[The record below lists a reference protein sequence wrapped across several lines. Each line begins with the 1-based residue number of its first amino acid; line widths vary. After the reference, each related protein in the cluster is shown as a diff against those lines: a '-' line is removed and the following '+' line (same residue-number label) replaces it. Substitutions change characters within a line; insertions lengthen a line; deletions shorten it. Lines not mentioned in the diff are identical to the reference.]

1 MKQRR
6 LGATGLEIAPVVFGG
21 NVFGW
26 TIDQAQSFKVLDAFI
41 DHGFNSIDTADFYS
55 IWAPNNQGG
64 ESETIIGN
72 WLKHHPHQREKVFLF
87 TKVGLDMK
95 IEGHSGL
102 SKRWIMQGVEDSL
115 RRLNT
120 DYIDV
125 YFAHWPDENTPY
137 EESLAAFEAL
147 KQQGKIRAVG
157 TSNLN
162 AEQLKQSIDAA
173 QAIDVPHYQVLQ
185 PEYNLYD
192 RAVFEHELRDPCLQ
206 HDIGVVSYYSL
217 ASGFLTGKYQT
228 LEDIQGSARADSL
241 AKYFDARGLKILAA
255 LRAVA
260 DQHHAQMADV
270 ALAWVL
276 AQPAIS
282 APIASATTVVQIER
296 FAHAVNLQLSNDD
309 LALLNI

>member
-72 WLKHHPHQREKVFLF
+72 WLKRHPHQREKVVLF
-87 TKVGLDMK
+87 TKVGLDMG

-162 AEQLKQSIDAA
+162 AEQLKQSIDSA
-173 QAIDVPHYQVLQ
+173 QAINVPHYQVLQ

-192 RAVFEHELRDPCLQ
+192 RAVFEHELRDLCMQ

-228 LEDIQGSARADSL
+228 FEDIQGSARADSL

-282 APIASATTVVQIER
+282 APIASATTVAQIER
-296 FAHAVNLQLSNDD
+296 FAHAVNLQLSDDD

>member
-72 WLKHHPHQREKVFLF
+72 WLKRQPHQREKVVLF
-87 TKVGLDMK
+87 TKVGLDMG

-192 RAVFEHELRDPCLQ
+192 RAVFEHELRDLCLQ

-260 DQHHAQMADV
+260 DQHHAQMPDV

-282 APIASATTVVQIER
+282 APIASATTVAQIER
-296 FAHAVNLQLSNDD
+296 FAHAVNLQLSDDD

>member
-6 LGATGLEIAPVVFGG
+6 LGATGLDISPVVFGG

-72 WLKHHPHQREKVFLF
+72 WLKRHPHQREKVVLF
-87 TKVGLDMK
+87 TKVGLDME

-162 AEQLKQSIDAA
+162 AEQLKQSIDSA
-173 QAIDVPHYQVLQ
+173 QAINVPHYQVLQ

-192 RAVFEHELRDPCLQ
+192 RAVFEHELRDLCMQ

-241 AKYFDARGLKILAA
+241 AKYFDTRGLKILAA

-282 APIASATTVVQIER
+282 APIASATTVAQIER
-296 FAHAVNLQLSNDD
+296 FAHAVNLQLSDDD

>member
-1 MKQRR
+1 MDKRR
-6 LGATGLEIAPVVFGG
+6 LGATGLDISPVVFGG

-26 TIDQAQSFKVLDAFI
+26 TIDQAQSFKVLDAFV
-41 DHGFNSIDTADFYS
+41 DHGFNAIDTVDFYS
-55 IWAPNNQGG
+55 IWAPNHQGG

-72 WLKHHPHQREKVFLF
+72 WLKLHPHQREKVVLF
-87 TKVGLDMK
+87 TKVGLDMG

-102 SKRWIMQGVEDSL
+102 SKRWVMQGVEDSL

-137 EESLAAFEAL
+137 EETLSAFELL

-162 AEQLKQSIDAA
+162 AAQLKDSIQAA
-173 QAIDVPHYQVLQ
+173 QAMNVPHYQVLQ

-192 RAVFEHELRDPCLQ
+192 RAVFEDELRDLCTQ

-217 ASGFLTGKYQT
+217 ASGFLTGKYKT
-228 LEDIQGSARADSL
+228 LADIEGSARAASL
-241 AKYFDARGLKILAA
+241 AKYFDARGLNILAA
-255 LRAVA
+255 LSEVA
-260 DQHHAQMADV
+260 DRHHAQMADV

-282 APIASATTVVQIER
+282 APIASATSVAQIER
-296 FAHAVNLQLSNDD
+296 FAQAVQLKLSAED

>member
-1 MKQRR
+1 MDKRR
-6 LGATGLEIAPVVFGG
+6 LGATGLDISPVVFGG

-26 TIDQAQSFKVLDAFI
+26 TIDQQQSFKVLDAFV
-41 DHGFNSIDTADFYS
+41 DHGFNTIDTADFYS

-72 WLKHHPHQREKVFLF
+72 WLKLHPHQREKLVLL
-87 TKVGLDMK
+87 TKVGLDMG

-125 YFAHWPDENTPY
+125 YFAHWPDQHTPY
-137 EESLAAFEAL
+137 EETLSAFELL

-162 AEQLKQSIDAA
+162 AAQLKDSIQAA
-173 QAIDVPHYQVLQ
+173 KTMNVPHYQVLQ

-192 RAVFEHELRDPCLQ
+192 RVVFEDELRDLCIQ

-217 ASGFLTGKYQT
+217 ASGFLTGKYKT
-228 LEDIQGSARADSL
+228 LADIQGSARADSL
-241 AKYFDARGLKILAA
+241 AKYFDARGLNILAA
-255 LRAVA
+255 LSSVA

-282 APIASATTVVQIER
+282 APIASATSVAQIEC
-296 FAHAVNLQLSNDD
+296 FAQAVQLKLNAED

>member
-72 WLKHHPHQREKVFLF
+72 WLKRHPHQREKVVLF
-87 TKVGLDMK
+87 TKVGLDMG

-137 EESLAAFEAL
+137 QESLAAFEAL

-162 AEQLKQSIDAA
+162 AEQLKQSIDSA

-192 RAVFEHELRDPCLQ
+192 RAVFEHELRDLCMQ

-241 AKYFDARGLKILAA
+241 AKYFDTRGLKILAA

-276 AQPAIS
+276 AQPTIS
-282 APIASATTVVQIER
+282 APIASATTVAQIER
-296 FAHAVNLQLSNDD
+296 FAHAVNLQLSDDD

>member
-72 WLKHHPHQREKVFLF
+72 WLKRHPHQREKVVLF
-87 TKVGLDMK
+87 TKVGLDME

-162 AEQLKQSIDAA
+162 AEQLKQSIDSA
-173 QAIDVPHYQVLQ
+173 QAINVPHYQVLQ

-192 RAVFEHELRDPCLQ
+192 RAVFEHELRDLCMQ

-241 AKYFDARGLKILAA
+241 AKYFDTRGLKILAA

-282 APIASATTVVQIER
+282 APIASATTVAQIER
-296 FAHAVNLQLSNDD
+296 FAHAVNLQLSDDD

>member
-72 WLKHHPHQREKVFLF
+72 WLKRHPHQREKVVLF
-87 TKVGLDMK
+87 TKVGLDMG

-192 RAVFEHELRDPCLQ
+192 RAVFEHELRDLCLQ

-282 APIASATTVVQIER
+282 APIASATTVAQIER
-296 FAHAVNLQLSNDD
+296 FAHAVNLQLSDD
-309 LALLNI
+309 DVALLNI

>member
-6 LGATGLEIAPVVFGG
+6 LGATGLEISPVVFGG

-72 WLKHHPHQREKVFLF
+72 WLKCHPHQREKVVLF
-87 TKVGLDMK
+87 TKVGLDMG

-192 RAVFEHELRDPCLQ
+192 RAVFEHELRDLCMQ

-241 AKYFDARGLKILAA
+241 AKYFDTRGLKILAA

-282 APIASATTVVQIER
+282 APIASATTVAQIER
-296 FAHAVNLQLSNDD
+296 FAHAVNLQLSDDD

>member
-72 WLKHHPHQREKVFLF
+72 WLKRHPHQREKVVLF
-87 TKVGLDMK
+87 TKVGLDMG

-102 SKRWIMQGVEDSL
+102 SKRWFMQGVEDSL

-192 RAVFEHELRDPCLQ
+192 RGVFEHELRDLCLQ

-241 AKYFDARGLKILAA
+241 ANTL
-255 LRAVA
+255 
-260 DQHHAQMADV
+260 
-270 ALAWVL
+270 
-276 AQPAIS
+276 
-282 APIASATTVVQIER
+282 
-296 FAHAVNLQLSNDD
+296 
-309 LALLNI
+309 

>member
-72 WLKHHPHQREKVFLF
+72 WLKRHPHQREKVVLF
-87 TKVGLDMK
+87 TKVGLDME

-162 AEQLKQSIDAA
+162 AEQLKQSIDSA
-173 QAIDVPHYQVLQ
+173 QAINVPHYQVLQ

-192 RAVFEHELRDPCLQ
+192 RAVFEHELRDLCMQ

-217 ASGFLTGKYQT
+217 SSGFLTGKYQT

-241 AKYFDARGLKILAA
+241 AKYFDTRGLKILAA

-270 ALAWVL
+270 ALAWIL

-282 APIASATTVVQIER
+282 APIASATTVAQIER
-296 FAHAVNLQLSNDD
+296 FAHAVNLQLSDD
-309 LALLNI
+309 DVALLNI

>member
-72 WLKHHPHQREKVFLF
+72 WLKRHPHQREKVVLF
-87 TKVGLDMK
+87 TKVGLDMG

-120 DYIDV
+120 DYIDI

-162 AEQLKQSIDAA
+162 AEQLKQSIDSA
-173 QAIDVPHYQVLQ
+173 QAINVPHYQVLQ

-192 RAVFEHELRDPCLQ
+192 RAVFEHELRDLCMQ

-241 AKYFDARGLKILAA
+241 AKYFDTRGLKILAA

-282 APIASATTVVQIER
+282 APIASATTVAQIER
-296 FAHAVNLQLSNDD
+296 FAHAVNLQLSDDD

>member
-72 WLKHHPHQREKVFLF
+72 WLKHHPHQREKVVLF
-87 TKVGLDMK
+87 TKVGLDMG

-192 RAVFEHELRDPCLQ
+192 RAVFEHELRDLCLQ

-282 APIASATTVVQIER
+282 APIASATTVAQIER
-296 FAHAVNLQLSNDD
+296 FAHAVNLQLSDDD

>member
-72 WLKHHPHQREKVFLF
+72 WLKRHPHQREKVVLF
-87 TKVGLDMK
+87 TKVGLDMG

-192 RAVFEHELRDPCLQ
+192 RAVFEHELRDLCLQ

-282 APIASATTVVQIER
+282 APIASATTVAQIER